1 MDEEF
6 NRKNV
11 AIVYIRY
18 KDSCGK
24 DVDHVA
30 IVGRAFTEQ
39 MGCFSLVGQTLSLE
53 ILPKNKRVIK
63 EQSEL
68 LSPASQTAA
77 VNLVLVWLTAYK
89 YSGVG

>member
-1 MDEEF
+1 VDEEF

-11 AIVYIRY
+11 AIVRY

-24 DVDHVA
+24 DVDRVA

-53 ILPKNKRVIK
+53 ILPKK
-63 EQSEL
+63 
-68 LSPASQTAA
+68 
-77 VNLVLVWLTAYK
+77 
-89 YSGVG
+89 